1 MNEFNTAGLFN
12 HTAAESLLQNLI
24 NAVQSHDHDIE
35 LIKTCL
41 HDITDRLSR
50 IEMSIAVPAMKD
62 TIGAIVI
69 DSHKR
74 MNETMPILS
83 MKADSAD
90 VRELLKAQEIALMQ
104 YVDCIT
110 GKLQKDLAHVEVV
123 EELKENMATTKK
135 KIDNFEAEVEFN
147 TDQAE
152 DTLRSHA
159 KFVKSANV
167 AITQL
172 QSSLEKITGKLAG
185 LVESNQSTHDKILNT
200 MKEIDKRQDLVV
212 LKERIRSLSL
222 VAEDMTA
229 KEEFLTVANR
239 LKEVNDEMQ
248 QMALQARN
256 QAKTIK
262 SFQVKA
268 FTKDEANRLNGAI
281 LSLRGGLSKTA
292 KQKTLDELTATVNNL
307 TDDYVATRRKAQLS
321 AEFVEWYGKRGDA
334 YEHNLIA
341 VDGHLKQMAI
351 KPKRIDENRQPTS
364 LMREQV
370 RKYDVPGL

>member
-74 MNETMPILS
+74 MKRNNAILS